1 VYEGERDADGLP
13 HGRGRLRLDDE
24 GVWHE
29 GRFVHG
35 ARHGRGTLRFPPD
48 GYEPGPRSG
57 RHVLRDAGPRGDA
70 HRFDFPVGGDR
81 LAGTFLDGVT
91 HGPAVYHSA
100 DGSMKKGT
108 YVHGSLTGMVEEFD
122 ASGALVFRGEYVD
135 GVRHGDGVLR
145 QPDGS
150 VVVSYWHEG
159 QQSCEGIFIYP
170 SSYGVP
176 VDATLRRK
184 VPTKCAGY
192 EEDEKALSEALA
204 KLADLSSSTED
215 EPKDEDETSEKKKK
229 KTAPSFLFGFFA
241 LSSSKRDSFA
251 GEAAF
256 FERHD
261 DAGVVNAGSC
271 WARFDEFE
279 NEEDHAGNESD
290 DDDDARGKQSDEFVA
305 YRRDDFSPS
314 RDDVSLREW
323 LSRSRRAWRE
333 PVKRCAF
340 WKDKSPDV
348 GWLTADS
355 PEPLD
360 RSKLE
365 LSQSATKTNASNEET
380 SGEETAAPFSSTIIA
395 RRLLLPN
402 DVVGFSS
409 SARVVAPRGGRLPGL
424 DTRWR
429 PDDRVFYARELLP
442 GEGVANADGGG
453 DDVSDAS
460 KDDASSSGDD
470 DETSD
475 DAVLRDATDDDGRA
489 VPAGGVFFFERS
501 DPRFSATLGGFVRAD
516 ARSAPSTRRA
526 PFAHPALGVAFALVA
541 VEAVSAKASPSQP
554 PDYAC
559 GWATRPR
566 SEAGYYHHL
575 RVSPPATVFETP
587 GTADLGR
594 VRVTQHG
601 PWRALWLD
609 GVEQGLAYDAS
620 FREDFSQKNVF
631 RHDPNAL
638 GFEYVRAM
646 ATAAVAS
653 AGAAIS
659 EGGFFGD
666 DDSKKKRR
674 LRTLCV
680 GLGAGSLP
688 AFLAN
693 AFVCSAG
700 VRFRVEAVEID
711 RTVAAAAR
719 DCLGVAYTKRDDDD
733 SDSDSDS
740 DADAD
745 ADADDASRMTSVR
758 SFALRL
764 DDAAR
769 YVGRLAA
776 SASKPNTDETETV
789 FSGEDHLTRDPS
801 EKKEKEKEK
810 GKKFALVLL
819 DAYDGKGEI
828 PAHLRRRAFLR
839 DTRRLLAPGGAV
851 VANCFY
857 GPPGSRAHFDLLA
870 FCEALGGEVE
880 DACAVR
886 VRLVKVEGQESN
898 VVVVAEATERKGT
911 RRAGAFGGRAAV
923 RDALAAAAARM
934 SAEARAALCD
944 GDRLEV
950 SGELTGVRDTREADG
965 EAPAVAA
972 PRR

>member
-1 VYEGERDADGLP
+1 
-13 HGRGRLRLDDE
+13 
-24 GVWHE
+24 
-29 GRFVHG
+29 
-35 ARHGRGTLRFPPD
+35 
-48 GYEPGPRSG
+48 
-57 RHVLRDAGPRGDA
+57 
-70 HRFDFPVGGDR
+70 
-81 LAGTFLDGVT
+81 
-91 HGPAVYHSA
+91 
-100 DGSMKKGT
+100 
-108 YVHGSLTGMVEEFD
+108 
-122 ASGALVFRGEYVD
+122 
-135 GVRHGDGVLR
+135 
-145 QPDGS
+145 
-150 VVVSYWHEG
+150 
-159 QQSCEGIFIYP
+159 
-170 SSYGVP
+170 
-176 VDATLRRK
+176 
-184 VPTKCAGY
+184 
-192 EEDEKALSEALA
+192 
-204 KLADLSSSTED
+204 
-215 EPKDEDETSEKKKK
+215 
-229 KTAPSFLFGFFA
+229 
-241 LSSSKRDSFA
+241 
-251 GEAAF
+251 
-256 FERHD
+256 
-261 DAGVVNAGSC
+261 
-271 WARFDEFE
+271 
-279 NEEDHAGNESD
+279 
-290 DDDDARGKQSDEFVA
+290 
-305 YRRDDFSPS
+305 
-314 RDDVSLREW
+314 
-323 LSRSRRAWRE
+323 
-333 PVKRCAF
+333 
-340 WKDKSPDV
+340 
-348 GWLTADS
+348 
-355 PEPLD
+355 
-360 RSKLE
+360 
-365 LSQSATKTNASNEET
+365 
-380 SGEETAAPFSSTIIA
+380 
-395 RRLLLPN
+395 
-402 DVVGFSS
+402 
-409 SARVVAPRGGRLPGL
+409 
-424 DTRWR
+424 
-429 PDDRVFYARELLP
+429 
-442 GEGVANADGGG
+442 
-453 DDVSDAS
+453 
-460 KDDASSSGDD
+460 
-470 DETSD
+470 
-475 DAVLRDATDDDGRA
+475 
-489 VPAGGVFFFERS
+489 
-501 DPRFSATLGGFVRAD
+501 
-516 ARSAPSTRRA
+516 
-526 PFAHPALGVAFALVA
+526 
-541 VEAVSAKASPSQP
+541 
-554 PDYAC
+554 
-559 GWATRPR
+559 
-566 SEAGYYHHL
+566 
-575 RVSPPATVFETP
+575 
-587 GTADLGR
+587 

-700 VRFRVEAVEID
+700 VRFHVEAVEID
-711 RTVAAAAR
+711 RAVAAAAR
-719 DCLGVAYTKRDDDD
+719 DCLGVTYTKRDDDD
-733 SDSDSDS
+733 DDSDPDSDSDS
-740 DADAD
+740 D

-789 FSGEDHLTRDPS
+789 CSGEDHLTKDPS

-839 DTRRLLAPGGAV
+839 DARRLLAPGGAV